1 MYLLYASRDESR
13 LSSLTIN
20 RLIGRSREIF
30 GQVAD
35 FSCSFETKIT
45 GSELLF
51 PWKISWQKNKS
62 RKSKGL
68 LLVIV
73 STGQEVLEITER
85 TASVTI

>member
-1 MYLLYASRDESR
+1 MHASRDESR
-13 LSSLTIN
+13 FSSSTIN
-20 RLIGRSREIF
+20 RLVGQSREIF
-30 GQVAD
+30 GQVTD
-35 FSCSFETKIT
+35 FSCSFETKIS
-45 GSELLF
+45 GSELIF